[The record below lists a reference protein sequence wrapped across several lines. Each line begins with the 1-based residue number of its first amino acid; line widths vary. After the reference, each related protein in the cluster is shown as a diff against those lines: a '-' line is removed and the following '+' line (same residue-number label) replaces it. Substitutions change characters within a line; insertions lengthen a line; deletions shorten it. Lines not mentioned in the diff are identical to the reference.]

1 MASQFSEEQRK
12 ALIKKKQELTHHG
25 TKGMKWGRR
34 KQKAPSAK
42 NMTTKD
48 LSTKVNRMKLE
59 RDYNQMV
66 NPRKTRAKK
75 IGAAA
80 LTAVATTAVSLA
92 VRRYASKGFDAID
105 KIPKQVMDS
114 PMDELRRASIEYLKT
129 RG

>member
-1 MASQFSEEQRK
+1 MMKNQYVFHS
-12 ALIKKKQELTHHG
+12 G
-25 TKGMKWGRR
+25 VKGMKWGRR

-42 NMTTKD
+42 KMTTKD

-59 RDYNQMV
+59 RDYNQMS
-66 NPRKTRAKK
+66 NPRKTRAKM

-80 LTAVATTAVSLA
+80 LTAVATTAVSIA
-92 VRRYASKGFDAID
+92 VRRYAGKGFDAID

>member
-12 ALIKKKQELTHHG
+12 ALVKKKELTHYG

-42 NMTTKD
+42 KMATKD

-59 RDYNQMV
+59 RDYNQMS
-66 NPRKTRAKK
+66 NPRKTRAKM
-75 IGAAA
+75 IGATA
-80 LTAVATTAVSLA
+80 LTAVATTAVSIA
-92 VRRYASKGFDAID
+92 VRRYAGKGFDAID

>member
-12 ALIKKKQELTHHG
+12 ALVKKKELTHSG
-25 TKGMKWGRR
+25 VKGMKWGRR

-42 NMTTKD
+42 KMTTKD

-59 RDYNQMV
+59 RDYNQMS
-66 NPRKTRAKK
+66 NPRKTRAKM

-80 LTAVATTAVSLA
+80 LTAVATTAVSIA
-92 VRRYASKGFDAID
+92 VRRYAGKGFDAID